1 MGSWSE
7 SCGFSGIEI
16 GCGEV
21 AYVMLMDKCTGSLN
35 DGAFIHYSPVTTLL
49 RGRYNDYGYLTVD
62 EDEAV
67 LAVFNKQSGL
77 SLMNGDDFSLD
88 DLDGRTVRR
97 WWMHGSMF
105 DFMPTIKQDFPY
117 YGSMRGGTYKSTK
130 VKNIG
135 QSADMHIAEAKQTFE
150 ELRAS
155 IAEKMETYKD
165 SGDKEQLMDI
175 ALLLSE
181 RGLTD
186 LFGYGRRRT
195 GGYREMIQEA
205 AKANLDNI
213 DGILEAHRRTFLVG
227 FALIELRK
235 TLAPNESCGPQ
246 HGGEQAS
253 VQFARAILKTQ
264 RERKKR
270 WD

>member
-21 AYVMLMDKCTGSLN
+21 AYVMLMDNCKGDLN
-35 DGAFIHYSPVTTLL
+35 DGAFIHYSPTTTLL
-49 RGRYNDYGYLTVD
+49 RGTYDDYGYLKVD

-77 SLMNGDDFSLD
+77 SLKNGDDFSLD
-88 DLDGRTVRR
+88 DLDGRTERR
-97 WWMHGSMF
+97 WWMHGGMF

-117 YGSMRGGTYKSTK
+117 YGMRRGGYKSVK

-135 QSADMHIAEAKQTFE
+135 HAADMHVNEVRQTYE

-155 IAEKMETYKD
+155 IADRMKTFKD
-165 SGDKEQLMDI
+165 SDDPEQVMAM
-175 ALLLSE
+175 ALLLSD

-186 LFGYGRRRT
+186 IFGYGRRRA

-213 DGILEAHRRTFLVG
+213 EGILEAHRRTFLVG
-227 FALIELRK
+227 YALSELRR

-253 VQFARAILKTQ
+253 CQFARAILATQ
-264 RERKKR
+264 KQRKKR

>member
-16 GCGEV
+16 GEGEV
-21 AYVMLMDKCTGSLN
+21 AYVMLMDNRKGDLN
-35 DGAFIHYSPVTTLL
+35 DGAFIHYSPTTTLL
-49 RGRYNDYGYLTVD
+49 RGTYDDYGQLNVADT
-62 EDEAV
+62 EEV

-77 SLMNGDDFSLD
+77 SLKNGDDFRLD
-88 DLDGRTVRR
+88 DFDGRTERR
-97 WWMHGSMF
+97 WWMHGAMF

-117 YGSMRGGTYKSTK
+117 YGTRRGGYKSVK

-135 QSADMHIAEAKQTFE
+135 QSADMHVAEVRLTYDE
-150 ELRAS
+150 MRTS
-155 IAEKMETYKD
+155 IAERMETFKD
-165 SGDKEQLMDI
+165 TGDQEELMEI

-186 LFGYGRRRT
+186 LFGYGRRRS

-205 AKANLDNI
+205 AKANLENI
-213 DGILEAHRRTFLVG
+213 EGILEAHRRTFLVG
-227 FALIELRK
+227 YALIELRK

-246 HGGEQAS
+246 HGGEDAS
-253 VQFARAILKTQ
+253 CQFARSILATQ
-264 RERKKR
+264 KQRKKR